1 MYSGADAVKTSGD
14 HTMSGS
20 LDAKFFRAQA
30 DQWFMT
36 LGTGGWSNE
45 THGGGWYMTDA
56 TWIRAYGGK
65 PVYVA
70 NSGSSA
76 IATAGDV
83 VAYYSDERLKD
94 VKGRIENPLDKVDAI
109 ETFYYTH
116 NDIAKSLGYEG
127 DEVQVG
133 VSAQSVKAVMPEV
146 VCRAPVDMGDD
157 GGSLTG
163 EDYMTVK
170 YERLV
175 PLLLESIKEL
185 RKEIEE
191 LKHGGP

>member
-1 MYSGADAVKTSGD
+1 M
-14 HTMSGS
+14 
-20 LDAKFFRAQA
+20 
-30 DQWFMT
+30 
-36 LGTGGWSNE
+36 
-45 THGGGWYMTDA
+45 
-56 TWIRAYGGK
+56 
-65 PVYVA
+65 
-70 NSGSSA
+70 
-76 IATAGDV
+76 
-83 VAYYSDERLKD
+83 
-94 VKGRIENPLDKVDAI
+94 
-109 ETFYYTH
+109 
-116 NDIAKSLGYEG
+116 
-127 DEVQVG
+127 
-133 VSAQSVKAVMPEV
+133 SAQSVKAVMPEV